1 MRIVIDMQGAQASN
15 RQRGIGRYT
24 LALAQAMVRN
34 RGEHEMVLAL
44 SGLFPESIEPI
55 RAAFADLLP
64 QSSIHVWHAPIP
76 VNYLEPANLG
86 RRLDAEKIYEAFLH
100 ELSPDVIHVTSLFEG
115 LVDDAVTSV
124 RRRQGQAL
132 VAVTL
137 YDLIPYLNP
146 DPYLSNPSLKAW
158 YLEKIEHLQRADL
171 WLAISASSR
180 DEGIKHL
187 EFPPNHCHNISTDA
201 DAMFYPLA
209 LEPERE
215 QALRQQYGLKAGF
228 VMYTGGIDH
237 RKNIEGLIRAFARLP
252 SAIRQANQLAIV
264 CSVQAHDRARLH
276 RLAAAEGLAETELV
290 LTGFVPDEDLLALYN
305 LCSLFVFP
313 SWHEGFGLPALEAMR
328 CGAPAI
334 GANCSSL
341 PEVLG
346 WSEALFDP
354 KSDQDMARLML
365 RGLTDEAYRSE
376 LKQRQR
382 QHAASFSWDE
392 SARRAIAAM
401 HTAHLAKPNAAVHK
415 SDEGSAGRLRLA
427 YVSPL
432 PSARSGIAD
441 YSAELLPQLAKHYDI
456 EVIAAQDEQVNDPWI
471 VAHLPVRSA
480 QWLLEHANHFD
491 RVLYHFGNS
500 SYHQH
505 MFELIAQLP
514 GVVVLHDFFLSGIQA
529 HREVTGVNP
538 NAWVEALYASH
549 GYQAVLERFTA
560 KDTADVV
567 WRYPANLPVLQ
578 AALGV
583 IVHSAHSADLARQW
597 YGPTAAKSWSVIP
610 HLRVSAPPGGR
621 TAARQRLGISADD
634 LLVCSFGVL
643 GRSKLNHRLLNAWLS
658 SSLSGNRQAHLVFV
672 GQNEGGEY
680 GQALLRTIK
689 YSKAHS
695 RIHIT
700 GWADADLFRDYL
712 AAADMAVQLRTLSR
726 GETSGTVLDCMNH
739 GVPTIVNAH
748 GSMSDLDPD
757 GVWLLPD
764 EFTDEDL
771 AQALSALASDAYR
784 REALGQKAREIILA
798 RHAPDQCAKQY
809 AETIEAVYADQCSGV
824 TGLLQELSKSVRTD
838 AELQDLSTALGKC
851 FPVRPNLRQLLVDVS
866 ELVRHD
872 AKTGIQ
878 RVVRNLLQA
887 WLAEPPLGFRVEPVY
902 AQAGQGYRYARQ
914 FTTHF
919 MGFSAA
925 TLRDDPIDFSNG
937 DLFLGLDL
945 QPTVQ
950 TSNHDTYQA
959 MRRQGVVVKF
969 MVYDLLCVGMP
980 EHFVPGAAE
989 HFSQWLNVVTQTD
1002 GAVCISK
1009 AVADELA
1016 SWTRQNAVAQPRPF
1030 SIAWAHLGADIT
1042 EGRLSA
1048 SASWPVP
1055 QGFLMVCTLE
1065 PRKSH
1070 AFVLDAFECLWK
1082 LGGNAS
1088 LVIVGKQGW
1097 MVEALVER
1105 LRHHP
1110 ELNKRLYWFEN
1121 ISDEQLE
1128 AAYAS
1133 SACLIAASY
1142 GEGFGLPLIEAAQ
1155 HQLPIIA
1162 RDIPVFREVAG
1173 DHAFYFNAT
1182 EPEQLA
1188 HSIKAWLDLYA
1199 RKEHPRSDDMPWLT
1213 WKQSADQLLHVLGIQ
1228 PKPATQQ

>member
-1 MRIVIDMQGAQASN
+1 MRIVIDMQGAQSSGSGH
-15 RQRGIGRYT
+15 RGIGRYT

-34 RGEHEMVLAL
+34 RGEHEVVLAL
-44 SGLFPESIEPI
+44 SGLFPDSVEPI

-64 QSSIHVWHAPIP
+64 QSSIHVWHAPVP
-76 VNYLEPANLG
+76 VNYLEPSNQG
-86 RRLDAEKIYEAFLH
+86 RRLDAENIYAAFLH
-100 ELSPDVIHVTSLFEG
+100 ELSPDVIHVTSLLEG
-115 LVDDAVTSV
+115 FADDAVTSV

-146 DPYLSNPSLKAW
+146 DPYLLNPSLKSW
-158 YLEKIEHLQRADL
+158 YLEKIEHLRRADL

-180 DEGIKHL
+180 AEGVQHL
-187 EFPPNHCHNISTDA
+187 GFSSAQCHNISTDA
-201 DAMFYPLA
+201 DAMFCPLA
-209 LEPERE
+209 LGPARE
-215 QALRQQYGLKAGF
+215 QALRQLYGLNAGF

-252 SAIRQANQLAIV
+252 SATRLTHQLAII
-264 CSVQAHDRARLH
+264 CSVQPADRERLQ
-276 RLAAAEGLAETELV
+276 RQAAAEGLAESELV

-354 KSDQDMARLML
+354 KSDQDMARLMQ

-382 QHAASFSWDE
+382 HHAASFSWDE

-401 HTAHLAKPNAAVHK
+401 HAAHLAKPNAAVHK
-415 SDEGSAGRLRLA
+415 GDECSAKRLRLA

-432 PSARSGIAD
+432 PMARSGIAD

-456 EVIAAQDEQVNDPWI
+456 EVIVAQDEQVTDPWI

-480 QWLLEHANHFD
+480 QWLLEHAEHFD

-505 MFELIAQLP
+505 MFDLIGQLP
-514 GVVVLHDFFLSGIQA
+514 GVVVLHDFYLSGIQA
-529 HREVTGVNP
+529 HREVTGISP
-538 NAWVEALYASH
+538 NAWVDALYASH

-560 KDTADVV
+560 TDTADVV

-578 AALGV
+578 TALGV
-583 IVHSAHSADLARQW
+583 IVHSTHSADLARNW
-597 YGPTAAKSWSVIP
+597 YGPDAAKAWSVIP
-610 HLRVSAPPGGR
+610 LLRVPSTAGER
-621 TAARQRLGISADD
+621 AAARHRLGISTDD

-643 GRSKLNHRLLNAWLS
+643 GRTKLNHRLLGAWLRS
-658 SSLSGNRQAHLVFV
+658 PLSGNRRAHLVFV

-689 YSKAHS
+689 DSQARS

-700 GWADADLFRDYL
+700 GWADAVLFRDHL
-712 AAADMAVQLRTLSR
+712 AAADLAVQLRTYSR
-726 GETSGTVLDCMNH
+726 GETSAAVLDCMNH

-748 GSMSDLDPD
+748 GSMADLDPD

-764 EFTDEDL
+764 EFTDEEL
-771 AQALSALASDAYR
+771 AQALSALASDAHR
-784 REALGQKAREIILA
+784 REALGQKANAIIRT
-798 RHAPDQCAKQY
+798 RHAPDLCAKQY
-809 AETIEAVYADQCSGV
+809 VEAIEAAYAHQSSGM
-824 TGLLQELSKSVRTD
+824 TGLLQDLSKSARAD
-838 AELQDLSTALGKC
+838 AELQDLSMALGRS
-851 FPVRPNLRQLLVDVS
+851 FPVRPQLRQLLVDVS
-866 ELVRHD
+866 ALVQD
-872 AKTGIQ
+872 GAETDTQ

-887 WLAEPPLGFRVEPVY
+887 WLAAPPLGFRVEPVY

-925 TLRDDPIDFSNG
+925 TLRDDPIDFANG
-937 DLFLGLDL
+937 DVFLGLDL
-945 QPTVQ
+945 QPSVQ

-969 MVYDLLCVGMP
+969 MVYDLLCIGTP

-989 HFSQWLNVVTQTD
+989 HFTRWLNVIAQTD

-1016 SWTRQNAVAQPRPF
+1016 HWIRQNGAARQRPF
-1030 SIAWAHLGADIT
+1030 SIAWSHLGADIT
-1042 EGRLSA
+1042 EGRPSA
-1048 SASWPVP
+1048 PVSWDVP
-1055 QGFLMVCTLE
+1055 QGCLMVGTLE
-1065 PRKSH
+1065 PRKGH
-1070 AFVLDAFECLWK
+1070 AFVLDAFELLWQR
-1082 LGGNAS
+1082 GVNAS
-1088 LVIVGKQGW
+1088 LMIVGKQGW
-1097 MVEALVER
+1097 MVETLVER

-1110 ELNKRLYWFEN
+1110 DLNKRLFWFES

-1128 AAYAS
+1128 AAYAK

-1155 HQLPIIA
+1155 HKLPIIA

-1173 DHAFYFNAT
+1173 EHAFYFNST
-1182 EPEQLA
+1182 NPEQL
-1188 HSIKAWLDLYA
+1188 SLSLEQWLVLYA
-1199 RKEHPRSDDMPWLT
+1199 LNKHPHSDNMPWLT
-1213 WKQSADQLLHVLGIQ
+1213 WKQSAIQYLEALGIQ
-1228 PKPATQQ
+1228 NS